1 MSRLAATTTAAFV
14 RTFLEAGDD
23 EDAVAER
30 FASMTEELVPA
41 VRPILV
47 GAFNAHLRDGVRR
60 GILGRAELEAG
71 QIPDSVQA
79 AVCFADL
86 VGFTRLGGEVE
97 PEELGSV
104 AGGLAVIANEVVKP
118 PVRLIKTIGDAAMFV
133 SPEPA
138 PLVAVA
144 LSLVEAVQAADLPAL
159 RAGIAFGPALLRA
172 GDFYGHSV
180 NLASRVTGIARPE
193 SVLCTTEVHDAA
205 AEQFE
210 WSFAGKHRLKG
221 IPERVPLYRAHRIE
235 APAEESERR
244 VRRRQTG
251 QGSPRHPKTFPA
263 TRADHGWLSR
273 PRHCPGPVTCSER
286 VISSTG
292 ATRRRLS
299 VPALARAA
307 RCSPAHFSR
316 GFTRAFGCGRHS
328 RLLCSTSRIEG
339 RARYR
344 LYSPPTR
351 PSSALG
357 RRGLV
362 PPRVG
367 VPHGAPAGTARP
379 WCSTARSCR
388 RQGDRGLQPRVH
400 AARPRAEA
408 AGS

>member
-23 EDAVAER
+23 EDAVADR

-104 AGGLAVIANEVVKP
+104 AGGLAAIANEVVKP

-133 SPEPA
+133 SPDPA

-193 SVLCTTEVHDAA
+193 SRAVHDGGARRRRRA
-205 AEQFE
+205 V
-210 WSFAGKHRLKG
+210 
-221 IPERVPLYRAHRIE
+221 RVVVRRP
-235 APAEESERR
+235 APAEGHPRACAAVPRPPDRDAGRGERAGG
-244 VRRRQTG
+244 RRQHAG
-251 QGSPRHPKTFPA
+251 QGSPRHPKTQPPP
-263 TRADHGWLSR
+263 RADRGRLI
-273 PRHCPGPVTCSER
+273 GP
-286 VISSTG
+286 
-292 ATRRRLS
+292 RRR
-299 VPALARAA
+299 
-307 RCSPAHFSR
+307 
-316 GFTRAFGCGRHS
+316 G
-328 RLLCSTSRIEG
+328 
-339 RARYR
+339 
-344 LYSPPTR
+344 TR
-351 PSSALG
+351 PASRWRV
-357 RRGLV
+357 RRLV
-362 PPRVG
+362 C
-367 VPHGAPAGTARP
+367 GA
-379 WCSTARSCR
+379 
-388 RQGDRGLQPRVH
+388 
-400 AARPRAEA
+400 
-408 AGS
+408 

>member
-1 MSRLAATTTAAFV
+1 MPGVSDEAAELFEGLDDDRRAARERLLARLRDDGFSDEELRAAAAEDRLALLPVERVLGARYTASEIEERTGVPAGLIVRVRQLLGLPKPGPEDRAFSDDDIETAQSIKLFLDTGFTEDEIAGITRVLGEGMSRLAATTTAAFV

-30 FASMTEELVPA
+30 FASMTAELVPA

-60 GILGRAELEAG
+60 GILGREELEAG
-71 QIPDSVQA
+71 QIQDSVEA

-104 AGGLAVIANEVVKP
+104 AGGLAAIANEVVKP

-221 IPERVPLYRAHRIE
+221 IPDRVSLYRAHRIE
-235 APAEESERR
+235 APAQESEAESDDGKPAK
-244 VRRRQTG
+244 VRRAT
-251 QGSPRHPKTFPA
+251 PK
-263 TRADHGWLSR
+263 RS
-273 PRHCPGPVTCSER
+273 
-286 VISSTG
+286 
-292 ATRRRLS
+292 RRRE
-299 VPALARAA
+299 RTTD
-307 RCSPAHFSR
+307 
-316 GFTRAFGCGRHS
+316 G
-328 RLLCSTSRIEG
+328 
-339 RARYR
+339 
-344 LYSPPTR
+344 
-351 PSSALG
+351 
-357 RRGLV
+357 
-362 PPRVG
+362 
-367 VPHGAPAGTARP
+367 
-379 WCSTARSCR
+379 
-388 RQGDRGLQPRVH
+388 
-400 AARPRAEA
+400 
-408 AGS
+408 